1 MVESTTILQY
11 IPSSTRFA
19 PLLGERTD
27 LLYWTVWRMVV
38 GEHDV
43 EKEEVVVVV
52 VETKAVAMAQKLYDG
67 CGKHPPIVVKRR

>member
-1 MVESTTILQY
+1 
-11 IPSSTRFA
+11 
-19 PLLGERTD
+19 
-27 LLYWTVWRMVV
+27 MVV

-67 CGKHPPIVVKRR
+67 CGKHPPIVVKRRWGWLYLGEK